1 MSDQLLYH
9 PFRCKQV
16 TRGFSPFVTSMTA
29 PIASGWSGCRVGLA
43 PTGKRRLSTAHA
55 NSGHSA
61 TWRWSGLLLF
71 KQTGLLFVRSTD
83 SSSSRARSRDGH
95 RRKLLSAI
103 QQHRLVG
110 LRDFCSGNEL
120 PQLAQARRADLQ

>member
-1 MSDQLLYH
+1 MRS
-9 PFRCKQV
+9 FA
-16 TRGFSPFVTSMTA
+16 FST
-29 PIASGWSGCRVGLA
+29 WGCRMLFIRFVNRA
-43 PTGKRRLSTAHA
+43 VQAVRRSHPE
-55 NSGHSA
+55 GRQSA
-61 TWRWSGLLLF
+61 TRRWSGLLLF

-83 SSSSRARSRDGH
+83 SPSLRARSRDGH